1 MSYNQGEE
9 SLKDKM
15 TGAMRTGAVIMAVVM
30 GVSGVASVF
39 GSKTI
44 EDGNFGIEKSFSG
57 TYQTETLKPGINLNI
72 IDKIFEVY
80 GKESLIRIENVKPK
94 DADGIMLQDLDL
106 NVAIKVNSENAVPFL
121 LKTGDITYDKEKS
134 VYILGQNY
142 IEKEARSVASQ
153 TIRKFSSEELID
165 RQQDVENTMK
175 ADFQKQLDELYGKG
189 TFTVSEIKIAN
200 VQLSPAIEQKIQSIE
215 EIKAEEAKAA
225 ATEKIVGIRAGALK
239 KDAEAYQEVAKQ
251 IGWTPQQLMEFQ
263 KTQAMIQGKLA
274 GATVQVPLSSP
285 APK

>member
-1 MSYNQGEE
+1 MSYNQGQE

-15 TGAMRTGAVIMAVVM
+15 ADAMRTGAVIMAVVM
-30 GVSGVASVF
+30 GISGVASVF

-72 IDKIFEVY
+72 IDKIFEIY
-80 GKESLIRIENVKPK
+80 GKESLVRIENVKPK

-121 LKTGDITYDKEKS
+121 LKTGDITYNKEKG
-134 VYILGQNY
+134 VYVLGQNY

-153 TIRKFSSEELID
+153 TIRKFRSEELID
-165 RQQDVENTMK
+165 RQQDVENQIK

-251 IGWTPQQLMEFQ
+251 IGWNPQQLMEFQ

-274 GATVQVPLSSP
+274 GATVQVPLSAP